1 MMIYQNKKRGAMQ
14 GDVIDNL
21 YQSSI
26 GHNGTGVIDN
36 GTIMARLRST
46 VVWLAILQ
54 QFAEPPLQLFFSFCL
69 NLKLVALFSI
79 SVLLLLLFDEFGSV
93 LFVLYAAAVCM
104 LLIAIVPVSAAAVMA
119 ARTPTITR
127 FFFVVVVWFIRISH
141 LTQLLLYLY

>member
-1 MMIYQNKKRGAMQ
+1 MQ

-26 GHNGTGVIDN
+26 RHNGTGVIDN

-93 LFVLYAAAVCM
+93 LFVLYAAAVCT
-104 LLIAIVPVSAAAVMA
+104 LLIAIVAVSAAVMA
-119 ARTPTITR
+119 ASIATITR

>member
-1 MMIYQNKKRGAMQ
+1 MIYQNKKRGAMQ

-79 SVLLLLLFDEFGSV
+79 SVLLLLFDEFGSV
-93 LFVLYAAAVCM
+93 LFVLYAAAVCT
-104 LLIAIVPVSAAAVMA
+104 LLIAIVAVSAAVMA
-119 ARTPTITR
+119 ASIATISR

>member
-14 GDVIDNL
+14 CDVIDNL

-69 NLKLVALFSI
+69 NLKLVVLFSL

-93 LFVLYAAAVCM
+93 LFVLYAAASVCCM
-104 LLIAIVPVSAAAVMA
+104 LLIAIAPISALCGC
-119 ARTPTITR
+119 
-127 FFFVVVVWFIRISH
+127 FI
-141 LTQLLLYLY
+141 LT